1 MAPGTSRVS
10 VELQKPEGNPSP
22 PFIAT
27 APALESLALLDRGLG
42 AREPFVVVTGEPGV
56 GKSTLV
62 REALRRWGARVHA
75 RSITPAE
82 ATAETLFATLL
93 SRFGG
98 TANSQASASALAER
112 LLEAIAHAASAGKV
126 VMVVVEDAHTAPP
139 DLLLQLANVADMA
152 RKKPCAFEVLLVGG
166 PELST
171 RLANPLLASLSE
183 KLAAQIKLSQL
194 TQHDTRHYLL
204 QRTGTASVAT
214 AAMFSR
220 KACRDIHG
228 ATFGVPRAIDL
239 LADESARRAA
249 RAGVTTISPEHVR
262 SATQSLRARRSN
274 SGASLP
280 RPERV
285 TPAPAAPATPATPVA
300 PANAAAAKPA
310 VAPPAQPANPAPSK
324 PANGKPANGT
334 PRGTEPAKRP
344 GNGQAKDAAK
354 PAAATPAPAAPAAAT
369 TATASGEIKFPDP
382 GDERVKAW
390 VSRFGGSG
398 TARIGV
404 RQAIPRY
411 EESATLDVPGPS
423 PARNAATTGQGA
435 ATPPAKSS
443 RKLIVDEE
451 PPIPPELLARL
462 NKVSKGKRRRG
473 PSTTIQGAALAV
485 SVGLLVVVLAR
496 QAGFGKHLA
505 TDGDMGA
512 RTVAAPTPAPPP
524 LELRTGEEAE
534 RARAHRAAMP
544 GTTNSTG
551 AKKPKLVLTP
561 TEPEKPEPSSIAK
574 PKPAAKKAA
583 PATHTQS
590 ESLPPLPALA
600 STPAP
605 APPVSPTRGDETPV
619 NPHQKFAIV
628 AGTFQ
633 SNDMAKAEKDHLAR
647 LVSYRVWVSKSKV
660 EGKRTFQLM
669 VGRFDSME
677 RAWDAGQTLMRRG
690 LIRDANVTPLS
701 E

>member
-1 MAPGTSRVS
+1 MSLEP
-10 VELQKPEGNPSP
+10 QKPEGNPSP

-62 REALRRWGARVHA
+62 REAVRRWGARVHA
-75 RSITPAE
+75 RWLTPGE

-93 SRFGG
+93 GRFGG
-98 TANSQASASALAER
+98 TANSHASASALADR

-126 VMVVVEDAHTAPP
+126 VMVVVEDAHTATP
-139 DLLLQLANVADMA
+139 DLLLQLANVAEMA
-152 RKKPCAFEVLLVGG
+152 RKKPCAFEVMLVGG
-166 PELST
+166 PELSA
-171 RLANPLLASLSE
+171 RLANPALASLAD
-183 KLAAQIKLSQL
+183 KLSAQIKLSQL

-204 QRTGTASVAT
+204 QRSGASGAAT
-214 AAMFSR
+214 SGMFSR

-228 ATFGVPRAIDL
+228 ATFGVPRAIDA

-262 SATQSLRARRSN
+262 SATQSLRARRS
-274 SGASLP
+274 STAATASAP
-280 RPERV
+280 RPER
-285 TPAPAAPATPATPVA
+285 ADVA
-300 PANAAAAKPA
+300 P
-310 VAPPAQPANPAPSK
+310 QPANTATTK
-324 PANGKPANGT
+324 PANGKPANGAPA
-334 PRGTEPAKRP
+334 PRGPEPAKRAV
-344 GNGQAKDAAK
+344 NAQAPTATK
-354 PAAATPAPAAPAAAT
+354 PAQAPATPAPAPPAATAASA
-369 TATASGEIKFPDP
+369 TATASGEIRFLDS

-398 TARIGV
+398 GVRIGA
-404 RQAIPRY
+404 RPSIPRY
-411 EESATLDVPGPS
+411 EESATLDVPAPS
-423 PARNAATTGQGA
+423 PARTAAAPAGA
-435 ATPPAKSS
+435 AAAPGKSS

-462 NKVSKGKRRRG
+462 NKLAKQKRRRG

-485 SVGLLVVVLAR
+485 AVGLLVVVLAR
-496 QAGFGKHLA
+496 QAGFGKHPA
-505 TDGDMGA
+505 IDGDGA
-512 RTVAAPTPAPPP
+512 HSVAAPTPAPPP
-524 LELRTGEEAE
+524 LELRTGGESE
-534 RARAHRAAMP
+534 RAPAHRTTSPGAA
-544 GTTNSTG
+544 GVTG
-551 AKKPKLVLTP
+551 AKKPRLVLTP
-561 TEPEKPEPSSIAK
+561 TEPEKSEPTASAK
-574 PKPAAKKAA
+574 PKTAPKKAVA
-583 PATHTQS
+583 TTHTQS
-590 ESLPPLPALA
+590 ESLPPVPVAT
-600 STPAP
+600 SAP
-605 APPVSPTRGDETPV
+605 VLAPPTSPVRGDETPA

-660 EGKRTFQLM
+660 EGKRTYQLM

-677 RAWDAGQTLMRRG
+677 RAWDAGQSLMRRG
-690 LIRDANVTPLS
+690 LIRDAGVQPLS

>member
-82 ATAETLFATLL
+82 ATAETLIATLL
-93 SRFGG
+93 GRFGG

-139 DLLLQLANVADMA
+139 DLLLQLANVAEMA

-183 KLAAQIKLSQL
+183 KMAAQIKLSQL

-204 QRTGTASVAT
+204 QRTGAAGVAT

-239 LADESARRAA
+239 LADEAARRAA

-274 SGASLP
+274 SGASMP

-285 TPAPAAPATPATPVA
+285 APAPAAPATPAA

-310 VAPPAQPANPAPSK
+310 VAPAAQPANPAPSK
-324 PANGKPANGT
+324 PANGKPTNGT

-354 PAAATPAPAAPAAAT
+354 PAAATPAPDAPAAAT
-369 TATASGEIKFPDP
+369 TATASGEIKFPDS

-411 EESATLDVPGPS
+411 EESATLDVPAPS
-423 PARNAATTGQGA
+423 PARNAATTGGGA
-435 ATPPAKSS
+435 AIPPAKSS

-496 QAGFGKHLA
+496 QAGFGRHLA
-505 TDGDMGA
+505 SDGGMGA

-534 RARAHRAAMP
+534 RARAHRAAAP

-561 TEPEKPEPSSIAK
+561 TEPEKPEPTSIAK
-574 PKPAAKKAA
+574 PKPAPKKAV

-605 APPVSPTRGDETPV
+605 APPTSPTRGDETPV
-619 NPHQKFAIV
+619 NPHQKFAII
-628 AGTFQ
+628 AGSFQ